1 MDLSLTGG
9 FSIDLRQLLAISV
22 FPWEYL
28 AYSPRR
34 YAHVYI
40 LLQALLVACENI
52 RFSSLFAAGDVRA
65 QVAQAHYE
73 SREQH
78 YPT

>member
-1 MDLSLTGG
+1 MNNKHDT
-9 FSIDLRQLLAISV
+9 
-22 FPWEYL
+22 E
-28 AYSPRR
+28 
-34 YAHVYI
+34 
-40 LLQALLVACENI
+40 
-52 RFSSLFAAGDVRA
+52 SLFKVPLHP

>member
-1 MDLSLTGG
+1 MSEKQQWA
-9 FSIDLRQLLAISV
+9 QLKFGILHSV
-22 FPWEYL
+22 TYPFYP
-28 AYSPRR
+28 
-34 YAHVYI
+34 
-40 LLQALLVACENI
+40 
-52 RFSSLFAAGDVRA
+52 

>member
-1 MDLSLTGG
+1 MDMSAVRQSLSLVVLNGNLIIVFLVG
-9 FSIDLRQLLAISV
+9 NLNNESIFPQYHKHQLLNNFLPLDSV
-22 FPWEYL
+22 
-28 AYSPRR
+28 
-34 YAHVYI
+34 
-40 LLQALLVACENI
+40 
-52 RFSSLFAAGDVRA
+52 SS